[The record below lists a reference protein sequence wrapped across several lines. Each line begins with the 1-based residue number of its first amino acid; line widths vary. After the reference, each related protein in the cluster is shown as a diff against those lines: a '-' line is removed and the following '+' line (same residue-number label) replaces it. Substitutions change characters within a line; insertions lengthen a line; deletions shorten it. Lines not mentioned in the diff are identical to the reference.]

1 MSPEHRAALP
11 VGCPPYPEPSEMTQE
26 QVEET
31 RNTLDRLRNLVDSAD
46 EGDKDALPEI
56 RRLLDER
63 PELAWHLV
71 DLANVAEESLMKW
84 GLGED
89 QSTVKKIIG
98 RQVESMKREVAGEN
112 PSPLERLLA
121 ERVIATWVEVQIF
134 EAYFF
139 QNEGRLSIPQG
150 EYHQKRL
157 DRAHRRHLSAIR
169 TLAQVRK
176 LLKPTVAQVNIAEKQ
191 INLAGGEL
199 PGGPG
204 QT

>member
-1 MSPEHRAALP
+1 
-11 VGCPPYPEPSEMTQE
+11 MTQE